1 MMLTEVVE
9 ESRESPVLSKNVVN
23 AVNLEVKFI
32 YIRHSLQWSKIEY
45 LQLRK
50 LNLRNNLHHILLT
63 SHFT

>member
-1 MMLTEVVE
+1 MGNEKQ
-9 ESRESPVLSKNVVN
+9 RSPDLSKNVIN
-23 AVNLEVKFI
+23 ALNIEVKFI
-32 YIRHSLQWSKIEY
+32 YIRHSLHWSKIEY